1 MTVDDPQEANDSRVV
16 ERTRPVE
23 LPGGAAP
30 LAAWL
35 FVFLV
40 VRLFAISGYNWDTA
54 FLVSTTLGLD
64 DGLRILFGSFMTGR
78 LVVAPLLVVMLPLLV
93 AAFLWS
99 PSGRRP
105 TVVLLAGL
113 AISALL
119 SLTMSFRAWW
129 LLPITAAV
137 FGALVL
143 VRQLRLDSF
152 PRRALTAAIDDAR
165 RADKAGGLL
174 LLVGVVNIP
183 IIYFSVKWWNT
194 LHQGSSVN
202 LTKSSMAETMLW
214 GMLLMAMCFWMYA
227 VAVACLRAR
236 TRPMPATKAAL
247 AMSPCEL
254 SKLRILVVRLMR

>member
-78 LVVAPLLVVMLPLLV
+78 LVGAPLLVVMLPLLV

-152 PRRALTAAIDDAR
+152 PRRALTAAIERLGWILA
-165 RADKAGGLL
+165 A
-174 LLVGVVNIP
+174 
-183 IIYFSVKWWNT
+183 
-194 LHQGSSVN
+194 
-202 LTKSSMAETMLW
+202 
-214 GMLLMAMCFWMYA
+214 GMLL
-227 VAVACLRAR
+227 VALLTQTPWVPRER
-236 TRPMPATKAAL
+236 IETTNGTVTGYV
-247 AMSPCEL
+247 L
-254 SKLRILVVRLMR
+254 SIDPGYLNVLTEDHEFVIILSGDVLSRS